1 MFHPQLD
8 SYFPA
13 LEQAND
19 KENVSV
25 SSKGGR
31 ANKSSASQSAAPRA
45 SSSKARQRS
54 NTAASAP
61 PPAYS
66 AALYD
71 RGNGHESHDDYD
83 YDYDGEEDERSA
95 PGAPRIPQEEF
106 PAPAYEPDLSRPSL
120 SHSRSAFSASPPPDS
135 PQSDTLDEYVPP
147 YTPPEEPEGQRL
159 SPTSPVFSLNDA
171 DYNPLVTPNYHPSP
185 FRAIKAWRFPDPS
198 HPLHQDVGELPLAAV
213 TGYAPSPSSAV
224 KPSPTGLDA
233 SPVIVSSATR
243 RPTSLFNTPSV
254 GVINRRAENT
264 LERMFDEPSP
274 APLST
279 PRKLFDSPGPVVDR
293 LLGKRGRS
301 DDSPSSRS
309 LFNLTPG
316 RWAGGTSGNLF
327 GPALPADDD
336 PFSAYKTP
344 RKTDSPF
351 FKDRFRSGE
360 GSSSSPM
367 IATPPNES
375 PIVRLRKASGL
386 KNKSMDKSKSTVGL
400 LDAFMQTRSGVR
412 ALDEE
417 AGDADESGSD
427 DSDGWDPLAKGRLS
441 SSREL
446 MNSRLSNE
454 RSTPGRPPM
463 KRRKKSVD

>member
-1 MFHPQLD
+1 M
-8 SYFPA
+8 
-13 LEQAND
+13 
-19 KENVSV
+19 
-25 SSKGGR
+25 SSKAGR
-31 ANKSSASQSAAPRA
+31 ANKAAASHSAAPRA
-45 SSSKARQRS
+45 SSSKSRQRS
-54 NTAASAP
+54 TTAASAP

-83 YDYDGEEDERSA
+83 YEYDGEEDELNP

-106 PAPAYEPDLSRPSL
+106 PAPAYEHDLSRPSV
-120 SHSRSAFSASPPPDS
+120 SRSGFSASPPPDS

-147 YTPPEEPEGQRL
+147 YTPPEEPEEQRP
-159 SPTSPVFSLNDA
+159 SSPVLALNDP
-171 DYNPLVTPNYHPSP
+171 DYGLITPNYQPSP
-185 FRAIKAWRFPDPS
+185 FRAVKAWRFPDPS

-224 KPSPTGLDA
+224 KTSPSGLDA
-233 SPVIVSSATR
+233 SPLIISSTTR
-243 RPTSLFNTPSV
+243 RPASLFNTPSV
-254 GVINRRAENT
+254 GVITRRAENT

-274 APLST
+274 APMST
-279 PRKLFDSPGPVVDR
+279 PRKLFDSPGPVIDR

-316 RWAGGTSGNLF
+316 RWASGTSGNLF
-327 GPALPADDD
+327 GPALPAGDD
-336 PFSAYKTP
+336 PFATYKTP

-351 FKDRFRSGE
+351 FRDRFRSSE

-367 IATPPNES
+367 IVTPPNDS

-386 KNKSMDKSKSTVGL
+386 KSKGTDKSKSTVGL

-412 ALDEE
+412 VLDEE
-417 AGDADESGSD
+417 VGNEDESGSE

-441 SSREL
+441 SSKEL

-463 KRRKKSVD
+463 KRRRKSED